1 MGKLLF
7 LEGKMEMGEVELEG
21 WVLVWGFGDLRS
33 EKTYVYWIIAVKN
46 ELTMQSRKNIGLTYN
61 LFFLK
66 LVSSV
71 PKPN

>member
-1 MGKLLF
+1 MLF

-66 LVSSV
+66 VVSSV

>member
-66 LVSSV
+66 VVSSV

>member
-1 MGKLLF
+1 
-7 LEGKMEMGEVELEG
+7 MGEVELEG

-33 EKTYVYWIIAVKN
+33 EKTYVHWIIAVKN

-66 LVSSV
+66 VVSSV

>member
-1 MGKLLF
+1 MEKLLF

-66 LVSSV
+66 VVSSV